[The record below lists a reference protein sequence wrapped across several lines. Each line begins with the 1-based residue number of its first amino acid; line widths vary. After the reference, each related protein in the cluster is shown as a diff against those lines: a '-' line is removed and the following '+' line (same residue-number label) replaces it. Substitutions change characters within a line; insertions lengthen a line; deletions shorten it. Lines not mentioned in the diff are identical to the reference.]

1 MARDLKPGDAVRTV
15 GGTARVL
22 AVEPDEA
29 QPVFN
34 LEVAQDRAF
43 FVGGAGALV
52 HDFSLVQPV
61 EKPFDAAPE
70 LAAIGAAGR

>member
-22 AVEPDEA
+22 AVESDEA

-34 LEVAQDRAF
+34 LEVAQDRDF

-52 HDFSLVQPV
+52 HDFSLVKPV